1 MDFAALNNRFT
12 FTLDGYIRNT
22 KDLLANVSTNAGVT
36 LGDELLQNVG
46 SLRNYGLELSFDVK
60 PVVTKDFTW
69 DLTYNVGWN
78 KNKIT
83 SLRAG
88 DSDWVWVNSTKAARG
103 NNNRLQRNK
112 VGYPINSFFVYQ
124 QVYDENG
131 KPIEGVYV
139 DRDGNGSIDDGD
151 RYYYKSPAADVIMG
165 LTSKFL
171 YKRWDL
177 SFSLRASLGNY
188 VYYHNLANCAI
199 VCEQGLKRQ
208 AGAFQNVLSDAVSLG
223 FTGQTVAMNS
233 ISDYFIR
240 NASFLKCS
248 NITLGYSFPALLKY
262 AGEDYFSG
270 RVYFTVQNPF
280 IITKYKGL
288 DPEVAN
294 GVDTDPYPRPISF
307 QLGVNFNF

>member
-1 MDFAALNNRFT
+1 
-12 FTLDGYIRNT
+12 
-22 KDLLANVSTNAGVT
+22 
-36 LGDELLQNVG
+36 
-46 SLRNYGLELSFDVK
+46 
-60 PVVTKDFTW
+60 
-69 DLTYNVGWN
+69 
-78 KNKIT
+78 
-83 SLRAG
+83 
-88 DSDWVWVNSTKAARG
+88 
-103 NNNRLQRNK
+103 
-112 VGYPINSFFVYQ
+112 
-124 QVYDENG
+124 
-131 KPIEGVYV
+131 
-139 DRDGNGSIDDGD
+139 
-151 RYYYKSPAADVIMG
+151 MG

-188 VYYHNLANCAI
+188 VYFHNLANSAI
-199 VCEQGLKRQ
+199 VCEQGLKKQ
-208 AGAFQNVLSDAVSLG
+208 AGAFENVLSDAVSLG
-223 FTGQTVAMNS
+223 FTGQTNAMNS

-280 IITKYKGL
+280 LITKYKGL